1 MTNQEIADKIFNS
14 YYNITKEEDKNTA
27 KEHANAIIDA
37 QIQLMY
43 QDEGNVIIE
52 VDRDIFLEDWE
63 EIKYLINIK

>member
-52 VDRDIFLEDWE
+52 ADRDIFLEDWE

>member
-1 MTNQEIADKIFNS
+1 MSNQEIADNIFNS
-14 YYNITKEEDKNTA
+14 YFSVDKNGDKNTS

-43 QDEGNVIIE
+43 QDEGTVIIKTNRE
-52 VDRDIFLEDWE
+52 LFLEDWE